1 MRPEMTVDHE
11 ERIREIARLRVRLAD
26 LQARETELEAKTI
39 EHARSIRD
47 VRARLGNPFFYSGGK
62 HGRPEN
68 ATKTVAKYTGY
79 ASHEPGLAILFERL
93 AIARELKTIR
103 AQLLALHTDT
113 R

>member
-1 MRPEMTVDHE
+1 MRLEITVDRE

-26 LQARETELEAKTI
+26 LQARATELEAKAL
-39 EHARSIRD
+39 EDARSIRD
-47 VRARLGNPFFYSGGK
+47 VRARLGNPFFYSGAK

-79 ASHEPGLAILFERL
+79 KSHEPGLAILFERV

-103 AQLLALHTDT
+103 AQLLALHTEI

>member
-1 MRPEMTVDHE
+1 VEPEV
-11 ERIREIARLRVRLAD
+11 RIQEIARLRHRLFD
-26 LQARETELEAKTI
+26 LQAQDTALESKGTA
-39 EHARSIRD
+39 HARSIRD

-68 ATKTVAKYTGY
+68 ASHTVAKYTGY
-79 ASHEPGLAILFERL
+79 RSHEPGLAILVERL

-103 AQLLALHTDT
+103 AQLLALHTDS